1 MRATWLN
8 VGQELHQPG
17 RDLGRVLFGRAR
29 AGPGKGRK
37 ESESRPSLCPVL
49 PHQPAE
55 WISSK
60 ARRRKDAKPRSWDS
74 EKEEKMAA
82 EGMTTAT
89 GPEPNKNSEP
99 RSVEVLQRALDQRE
113 AVLQAVPPA
122 LQAISPARHSQQ
134 THLEDPLSRDRT
146 PHQPKQPWPQ
156 PNDPSDH
163 QTAPQTVRLYPE
175 VYTDHDSPHRSSVDI
190 DQHLSERLQFG
201 DRRCHYIDKPRLICF
216 PPIPSLVS
224 KQGV

>member
-1 MRATWLN
+1 MCSLEEPEPDLAKEGKQKSLCGKPAKSVPSPSPPASRVDLLE
-8 VGQELHQPG
+8 GQAPEGCQAAQ
-17 RDLGRVLFGRAR
+17 LGLR
-29 AGPGKGRK
+29 KGR
-37 ESESRPSLCPVL
+37 EDGRRDDNGHRPR
-49 PHQPAE
+49 AE
-55 WISSK
+55 
-60 ARRRKDAKPRSWDS
+60 
-74 EKEEKMAA
+74 
-82 EGMTTAT
+82 
-89 GPEPNKNSEP
+89 NNSEP